1 MSFTSRE
8 LMIDVLPARLRFAAT
23 AQLSP
28 CGPAK
33 AETDDEEED
42 EIDCS
47 PATAGGPGGVRMAPD
62 LALLRHQ
69 LREALALEQAARS

>member
-1 MSFTSRE
+1 MSFTARE

-33 AETDDEEED
+33 AGTDDEEED
-42 EIDCS
+42 DIECS
-47 PATAGGPGGVRMAPD
+47 PATAGGSGSVCMAPD
-62 LALLRHQ
+62 LTLLRHQ
-69 LREALALEQAARS
+69 LREALTLEQVARN